1 MIDMSATP
9 REFFTVDLRGLRG
22 ALSRRAMETGL
33 TESDVLRSALAAALN
48 DDRSDTLNMPATGDI
63 RASQPQVKLSVRIP
77 SPVAE
82 RLDRKARATGLS
94 RGAYLTS
101 LIDGAPA
108 VIAATDRRAGFAALS
123 ASAAELALISRD
135 IYHLTQL
142 LRHGETRPAQEYRQR
157 LDGLDADVRQ
167 HLDRSAAVLA
177 ELAPPQAR
185 ARRIRFGSPQ
195 PRRRP

>member
-1 MIDMSATP
+1 MSATP
-9 REFFTVDLRGLRG
+9 REYFTVDLRGLRG
-22 ALSRRAMETGL
+22 ALSRRASETGM
-33 TESDVLRSALAAALN
+33 TESDVLRRALAVALN
-48 DDRSDTLNMPATGDI
+48 EGVSDELNMPATEDAC
-63 RASQPQVKLSVRIP
+63 ASQPQVKLSVRV
-77 SPVAE
+77 SRPVAE
-82 RLDRKARATGLS
+82 RLDRKARAAGLS
-94 RGAYLTS
+94 RGAYLTG

-108 VIAATDRRAGFAALS
+108 VVAATDRRAGFAALS
-123 ASAAELALISRD
+123 TSAAELALLSRD
-135 IYHLTQL
+135 IHHLTEL
-142 LRHGETRPAQEYRQR
+142 LRRGETRPAQEYRQR